1 MFPGAAYLERADP
14 RLATAKFLAP
24 ARGPFIE
31 PGPGSNCPG
40 LIFWLGWSA
49 LASRLPSPRAALA
62 FARWRAL
69 ALVMSSSP
77 FEFRGVNSGEYM
89 CY

>member
-14 RLATAKFLAP
+14 RLATAKFLVL

-40 LIFWLGWSA
+40 LIFWLGWLA
-49 LASRLPSPRAALA
+49 PASRLPSFRAALA

-77 FEFRGVNSGEYM
+77 FRNSADSIPD
-89 CY
+89 